1 MKRHKHKVSG
11 LNLLLVLPVFYE
23 TSPQYLTNRVDG
35 VQYTLENLIFGSKTN
50 TQKLLMDV
58 GGLIPLLRV
67 QMRLKWQ
74 VYGVFQS

>member
-1 MKRHKHKVSG
+1 MKRHKHKVPG
-11 LNLLLVLPVFYE
+11 LHLLLVLPVFYE

-67 QMRLKWQ
+67 QMRLK
-74 VYGVFQS
+74 